1 MHSAFLVFF
10 LFSRFHSLLKVVSFY
25 ERQEWKRQYRSGHC
39 LAIFKEK
46 KERKKGELQCVAHQE
61 EGPAQGCAGTPALLS
76 DTGHS
81 GGTQQ
86 LQKH

>member
-1 MHSAFLVFF
+1 MFF
-10 LFSRFHSLLKVVSFY
+10 NICLK
-25 ERQEWKRQYRSGHC
+25 KR
-39 LAIFKEK
+39 K
-46 KERKKGELQCVAHQE
+46 KERKKGKLQCVAHQE
-61 EGPAQGCAGTPALLS
+61 EGAAQDCAGTPALS